1 MVKREETDDVRPDA
15 AARRPL
21 DAVDR
26 TLSGALAVDAELSYV
41 ELGERVHLS
50 APAVHQRVRR
60 LKRDGTIGAIE
71 ARLDGAAIGR
81 PLLAFV
87 HVDTEG
93 WGAKRELQGL
103 LALPEFEEMHTVAG
117 DTCLLLKVRV
127 ADSAALEGLLARL
140 YDVPGVRGTR
150 TQVVL
155 STYLERS
162 VQAEVTTDMARWAE
176 EKRYAG
182 QDVPASHPA
191 QNTDRTDEPT
201 A

>member
-1 MVKREETDDVRPDA
+1 M
-15 AARRPL
+15 
-21 DAVDR
+21 
-26 TLSGALAVDAELSYV
+26 
-41 ELGERVHLS
+41 HLS

-60 LKRDGTIGAIE
+60 LKRDGTIKAIE

-103 LALPEFEEMHTVAG
+103 LTLPEFEEMHTVAG
-117 DTCLLLKVRV
+117 DTCRLLKVRV

-140 YDVPGVRGTR
+140 HDVPGVRGTR

-182 QDVPASHPA
+182 QDVPTSHLA
-191 QNTDRTDEPT
+191 QNADRTDEPT